1 MFKSN
6 KLINWS
12 QRQTQWGEG
21 VCVKQ
26 MFIFFSL
33 APAVSAAAV
42 SRPLASQGL
51 HQDVIQKF
59 KWALVLEQRWCSHA
73 DKLYLQHQ
81 GWGKPLSRPFFLVA
95 EISSV
100 WTSRVFSACF
110 LKVWA
115 WLPTLWWR
123 WLWQVVPVHLGQ
135 SPALAEA
142 GEEVDCKDSTLRHLN
157 KGQTQRTLWI
167 EVFVAGEEAKQ
178 KQTESLDLK
187 PILCLLAFIP
197 S

>member
-1 MFKSN
+1 MKFPQCGLLES
-6 KLINWS
+6 
-12 QRQTQWGEG
+12 
-21 VCVKQ
+21 
-26 MFIFFSL
+26 SL
-33 APAVSAAAV
+33 PVS
-42 SRPLASQGL
+42 SRSELGCLPS
-51 HQDVIQKF
+51 DEDDCD
-59 KWALVLEQRWCSHA
+59 KW
-73 DKLYLQHQ
+73 
-81 GWGKPLSRPFFLVA
+81 FLC
-95 EISSV
+95 I
-100 WTSRVFSACF
+100 W
-110 LKVWA
+110 
-115 WLPTLWWR
+115 
-123 WLWQVVPVHLGQ
+123 GQ